1 MEPSSPSASTVAAPK
16 RRRRRGWL
24 NLFLLLIVIAAVAL
38 FAWAEMQRREV
49 AGRLEQTSAELEDI
63 RKSTQRG
70 GQEVADE
77 VLSKV
82 RRHMIV
88 AEEPQP
94 TVATIVDINR
104 LKEANEF
111 YSVADNGDHL
121 VITEK
126 RAILYD
132 PDRDIILDVVPVR
145 INQTASPSPTNAGA
159 GASPTTTPVRT
170 SPNLSPTAIPTL

>member
-1 MEPSSPSASTVAAPK
+1 MGSLILLVVVIIAVI
-16 RRRRRGWL
+16 
-24 NLFLLLIVIAAVAL
+24 LFI
-38 FAWAEMQRREV
+38 WAEKQRREV
-49 AGRLEQTSAELEDI
+49 VERLEQTSAELEDI

-70 GQEVADE
+70 GQEVATE

-82 RRHMIV
+82 RRHMVV

-104 LKEANEF
+104 LKEASEF
-111 YSVADNGDHL
+111 YNVADNGDHL
-121 VITEK
+121 IITEK

-145 INQTASPSPTNAGA
+145 INRDASPSPANAGASPTVSPARTSPTASPSP
-159 GASPTTTPVRT
+159 SPAP
-170 SPNLSPTAIPTL
+170 

>member
-1 MEPSSPSASTVAAPK
+1 MGSLILLVVVIIAVI
-16 RRRRRGWL
+16 
-24 NLFLLLIVIAAVAL
+24 LFI
-38 FAWAEMQRREV
+38 WAEKQRREV
-49 AGRLEQTSAELEDI
+49 VERLEQTSAELEDI

-70 GQEVADE
+70 GQEVATE

-82 RRHMIV
+82 RRHMVV

-104 LKEANEF
+104 LKEASEF
-111 YSVADNGDHL
+111 YNVADNGDHL
-121 VITEK
+121 IITEK

-145 INQTASPSPTNAGA
+145 INRDASPSPAT
-159 GASPTTTPVRT
+159 SPTGQPART
-170 SPNLSPTAIPTL
+170 SPSPASPSPSPQS